1 MKFIKYY
8 FILIAA
14 LSLIFFSCSDVQDEI
29 TPPEKFSIHGKDVM
43 VKTSANFHGR
53 QLVDGKL
60 ESCKQCHAS
69 NYSGGTAKVS
79 CLDCHS
85 AINVHTSEINN
96 PASEKF
102 HGKFI
107 AAINWDLTKCSQ
119 CHGSNY
125 AGGIVSPKCTTCHT
139 QASGPEACNT
149 CHGDFAN
156 PSKISPPKAT
166 NGAIDTK
173 DVRVG
178 AHQQHL
184 ADSEIAK
191 ATQCNECHIIPAKF
205 NSAGHID
212 NTPRAEV
219 VFGNLSSS
227 GVGNPSYNFN
237 DNKCSNTYCHG
248 NFEFKKENAQY
259 QFAYIEDKITGNNFQ
274 PIWNKVDGTQA
285 ECGTCHGLPPKGHI
299 EVDRNS
305 CGVCHVGVVD
315 KYGKIADK
323 TKHINGKIDLF

>member
-1 MKFIKYY
+1 MKYIKFYII
-8 FILIAA
+8 FIAA
-14 LSLIFFSCSDVQDEI
+14 LISFISCSDVQDEI
-29 TPPEKFSIHGKDVM
+29 TPPEKLSIHGKEVM

-53 QLVDGKL
+53 QLVDGKM
-60 ESCKQCHAS
+60 ESCKLCHAS

-79 CLDCHS
+79 CLDCHN
-85 AINVHTSEINN
+85 AINVHTAEINN
-96 PASEKF
+96 LASEKF

-107 AAINWDLTKCSQ
+107 ANINWDLTKCSQ

-139 QASGPEACNT
+139 QSSGPEACNT
-149 CHGDFAN
+149 CHGDFSN

-166 NGAIDTK
+166 NGATDTK

-178 AHQQHL
+178 AHQKHL
-184 ADSEIAK
+184 ADSEIAN
-191 ATQCNECHIIPAKF
+191 AISCNECHVVPAKF

-212 NTPRAEV
+212 NSPRAEV
-219 VFGNLSSS
+219 IFGSFSSS
-227 GVGNPSYNFN
+227 GAGVPSYNFN
-237 DNKCSNTYCHG
+237 DNICSNTYCHG

-274 PIWNKVDGTQA
+274 PVWNKVDGTQA
-285 ECGTCHGLPPKGHI
+285 ACGTCHGLPPKGHI
-299 EVDRNS
+299 EVERNS

-315 KYGKIADK
+315 RFGKIADK

>member
-1 MKFIKYY
+1 MKYIKFY

-14 LSLIFFSCSDVQDEI
+14 LSLTFFSCSDVQDEI

-53 QLVDGKL
+53 QLVDGKM

-85 AINVHTSEINN
+85 AINVHTTEINDL
-96 PASEKF
+96 ASEKF

-139 QASGPEACNT
+139 QSSGPEACNT

-173 DVRVG
+173 DFRVG
-178 AHQQHL
+178 AHQKHL
-184 ADSEIAK
+184 ADSQIAQ
-191 ATQCNECHIIPAKF
+191 ATQCNECHIVPAKF
-205 NSAGHID
+205 SSAGHID
-212 NTPRAEV
+212 NTSRAEV
-219 VFGNLSSS
+219 VFGSFSSS

-305 CGVCHVGVVD
+305 CGICHVGVVD